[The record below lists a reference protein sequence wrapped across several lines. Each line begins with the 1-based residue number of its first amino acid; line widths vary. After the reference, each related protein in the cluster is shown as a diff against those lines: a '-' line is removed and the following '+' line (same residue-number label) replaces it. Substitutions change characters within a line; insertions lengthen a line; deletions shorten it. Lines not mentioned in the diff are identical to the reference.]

1 MSRMLSKVKR
11 VSSIT
16 PKLLKDLGK
25 VQRRGGVALL
35 IDCTGKLER
44 MADADLKRYGVK
56 PRDLLKYGP
65 ENARQAREIESRL
78 KFYVEKI
85 AVAGCSRQR

>member
-11 VSSIT
+11 VSSVT

-35 IDCTGKLER
+35 IDCTGALER
-44 MADADLKRYGVK
+44 MGSADFKRYGVK
-56 PRDLLKYGP
+56 GSDLLKYGP
-65 ENARQAREIESRL
+65 ENARQAREIENRL
-78 KFYVEKI
+78 RFYVEKI